1 MKTERAFCV
10 KNKSSHSGFV
20 SGAPDTS
27 LQFTKSVRRNE
38 DEHEKNL

>member
-10 KNKSSHSGFV
+10 KKLPHSGLV

-38 DEHEKNL
+38 DENEKNL